1 MSSIHTLLRTISL
14 GVLAGVLVAGAKL
27 AAAAELRQPVTVDGA
42 VITLGDLF
50 DDAGRAAGVVVGE
63 APAPGERELLLP
75 PRVRDLAHDHGIEW
89 EIPRTLKRIA
99 VTRSGAVLS
108 QPEIT
113 ARISASLEERGFGSG
128 FQVSLFDR
136 RTVFIPVAAAPS
148 DVSLGELSFDPGTGR
163 FEGTLSLPGGW
174 YKRIAGKAVKTVG
187 IPVLAR
193 VISRGEIIAADDVV
207 WLAQPENRVADTV
220 IRSKAALVGQA
231 AKRQL
236 SPGRALRA
244 NDVHRPF
251 DVKKGALVTMVVAH
265 GNLTLTAT
273 GRAMESGRKGD
284 VIRLVNE
291 SSHRAVEGRV
301 SGPDTV
307 EIQSRGRVAQAA
319 R

>member
-1 MSSIHTLLRTISL
+1 MGKVIGIDLGTTNSCVAVMDGSQAKVIENAEGARTTPSI
-14 GVLAGVLVAGAKL
+14 VAFS
-27 AAAAELRQPVTVDGA
+27 ESD
-42 VITLGDLF
+42 
-50 DDAGRAAGVVVGE
+50 
-63 APAPGERELLLP
+63 ER
-75 PRVRDLAHDHGIEW
+75 
-89 EIPRTLKRIA
+89 
-99 VTRSGAVLS
+99 
-108 QPEIT
+108 
-113 ARISASLEERGFGSG
+113 
-128 FQVSLFDR
+128 
-136 RTVFIPVAAAPS
+136 
-148 DVSLGELSFDPGTGR
+148 
-163 FEGTLSLPGGW
+163 
-174 YKRIAGKAVKTVG
+174 
-187 IPVLAR
+187 
-193 VISRGEIIAADDVV
+193 
-207 WLAQPENRVADTV
+207 
-220 IRSKAALVGQA
+220 LVGQA

-265 GNLTLTAT
+265 GNLTLTAP

>member
-27 AAAAELRQPVTVDGA
+27 AVAAELRQPVVVDGA

-50 DDAGRAAGVVVGE
+50 DDAGAAAGVVVDV
-63 APAPGERELLLP
+63 APEPGEKELLLP
-75 PRVRDLAHDHGIEW
+75 PRVRDVAEAHGIEW
-89 EIPRTLKRIA
+89 EIPRTLKRIT
-99 VTRSGAVLS
+99 VTRSSAVMS
-108 QPEIT
+108 QAEIIT
-113 ARISASLEERGFGSG
+113 RISTALEARGFGGS
-128 FQVSLFDR
+128 FAVSLFDR
-136 RTVFIPVAAAPS
+136 RTVFIPVTSDAA

-163 FEGTLSLPGGW
+163 FEGTLSLPDGW
-174 YKRIAGKAVKTVG
+174 HKRIAGKAVKTVG
-187 IPVLAR
+187 VPVLAR
-193 VISRGEIIAADDVV
+193 VVPRGEIISADDVV
-207 WLAQPENRVADTV
+207 WITQPENRVAETV

-236 SPGRALRA
+236 GPGRALRV
-244 NDVHRPF
+244 NDVHRPY
-251 DVKKGALVTMVVAH
+251 DVKKGALVTMIVAH

-273 GRAMESGRKGD
+273 GRAMESGRRGD

-291 SSHRAVEGRV
+291 ASHRAVEGRI

-307 EIQSRGRVAQAA
+307 QIQSRGQVAQAS